1 MWSVLLPSPAG
12 VSLRPFSSLGEEG
25 CTSAHC
31 SLRCSSSPISVSIV
45 IINNS
50 VFALA
55 WLVGNCFFC
64 SINGFKGW
72 ALLDVPAPYWPC
84 HTGFWYAN
92 CEVPG
97 EFQMCLHNNQ
107 FPVCGLVL
115 FNGVHARVPMLPLL
129 CCLGSPLYLWKMS
142 REPSSK
148 QIPFSSPSGCCS
160 HCLGGTWDVCRAAEA
175 ETKALESEPSP
186 NWLSS
191 V

>member
-1 MWSVLLPSPAG
+1 MIGILY
-12 VSLRPFSSLGEEG
+12 
-25 CTSAHC
+25 
-31 SLRCSSSPISVSIV
+31 
-45 IINNS
+45 

-64 SINGFKGW
+64 SINSFKDW

-84 HTGFWYAN
+84 HMGFWYVN

-107 FPVCGLVL
+107 FSVCGLVL
-115 FNGVHARVPMLPLL
+115 FNGAHARFPRLPLL

-142 REPSSK
+142 REPSCRLLSL
-148 QIPFSSPSGCCS
+148 PSVLLWLLQPLLRWNLGC
-160 HCLGGTWDVCRAAEA
+160 VCREAEA